1 MLFTILIMIPAI
13 PPSPSSSDRDARDA
27 LEMPWQTP
35 SLVIITQVLIIT
47 IILTRVITMIN
58 KIVMVLVAPQ
68 VLDISVEAVDSGRQV
83 TEDLVNYT

>member
-1 MLFTILIMIPAI
+1 
-13 PPSPSSSDRDARDA
+13 
-27 LEMPWQTP
+27 
-35 SLVIITQVLIIT
+35 
-47 IILTRVITMIN
+47 MIN